1 MLKIMR
7 FGSLT
12 IGSGVIIG
20 LGVVAWIH
28 TRAAEL
34 PTARNAGGSVVLG
47 LATEPTPTP
56 ASVTVPAP
64 RVTGASLDESRVSTP
79 GTQTSAT
86 PTTNELRE
94 PTMQLKPRGIP
105 SSQTVPP
112 PTNFEQYEVYN
123 GSAQTM
129 IAEILAGTGATA
141 QMGTR
146 LSVRYRGWLTDGT
159 EFDSTY
165 KLNNL
170 FSFNLGAHNV
180 IAGWEEGL
188 LGMKVGGT
196 RRLIIPAS
204 KAYGSQAHDPIPA
217 NSLLIFDVELVGVQ

>member
-1 MLKIMR
+1 MLKIVK
-7 FGSLT
+7 FGGIT

-20 LGVVAWIH
+20 LGVAACIH
-28 TRAAEL
+28 SRAAEL
-34 PTARNAGGSVVLG
+34 PTARNDGGSVVLG
-47 LATEPTPTP
+47 LATVPTPTQT
-56 ASVTVPAP
+56 SVAVAAP
-64 RVTGASLDESRVSTP
+64 RVTDTTLGGSKVRTP
-79 GTQTSAT
+79 GTQSLAI
-86 PTTNELRE
+86 PTTNELRV
-94 PTMQLKPRGIP
+94 PTVQLKPRGMP
-105 SSQTVPP
+105 SNQTVPP
-112 PTNFEQYEVYN
+112 PINFEQYQVYN

-141 QMGTR
+141 QMGAR
-146 LSVRYRGWLTDGT
+146 ISVRYRGWLTDGT

-170 FSFNLGAHNV
+170 FSFILGQHNV

-204 KAYGSQAHDPIPA
+204 KAYGGQVHDPIPA